1 MGYEING
8 RPFTQEDLDDDEV
21 WDSFAVYRTIVVV
34 GGKVLG
40 GIYKEWDD
48 AWEEARN
55 IGRGLGQDVAM
66 LTRTELEDQLR
77 DDDRV
82 AFADVAVREVLYA

>member
-8 RPFTQEDLDDDEV
+8 RPFAQEDLDDGEV
-21 WDSFAVYRTIVVV
+21 WDSFVIYRTIVVID
-34 GGKVLG
+34 GEVLG

-48 AWEEARN
+48 AWAEARQ
-55 IGRGLGQDVAM
+55 IGRNLGQDVAM
-66 LTRTELEDQLR
+66 LTRTELEDQLL

-82 AFADVAVREVLYA
+82 AFAEVAVREVLYA

>member
-8 RPFTQEDLDDDEV
+8 RPFTQEDLDDDQV
-21 WDSFAVYRTIVVV
+21 WDCFAVYRTIVVV
-34 GGKVLG
+34 DGEVLG

-66 LTRTELEDQLR
+66 LTRTELEDQLQ
-77 DDDRV
+77 DDNRV